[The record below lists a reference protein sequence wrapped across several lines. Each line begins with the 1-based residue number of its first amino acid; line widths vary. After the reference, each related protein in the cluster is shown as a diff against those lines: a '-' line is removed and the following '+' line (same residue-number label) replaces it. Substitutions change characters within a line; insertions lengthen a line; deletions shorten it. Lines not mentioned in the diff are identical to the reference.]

1 MDNFAIRCRVYFEDT
16 DAGGIVYYVNYL
28 KYMERARTDLLR
40 SLGIEQHSLLEQN
53 VMFVVHSSSIN
64 YRSPAR
70 LDDELK
76 VTATVKKLT
85 KVAIIF
91 IQQVVNCRTN
101 VLCCEAE
108 VKVACVSSNNM
119 RPTMI
124 PTSLQQKIQLL

>member
-1 MDNFAIRCRVYFEDT
+1 MSDFSIHCRVYYEDT

-28 KYMERARTDLLR
+28 KFMERSRTDLLR
-40 SLGIEQHSLLEQN
+40 SLGIQQHLLLEQN

-76 VTATVKKLT
+76 VTAIVKRVT

-91 IQQVVNCRTN
+91 TQQVVNCRTGI
-101 VLCCEAE
+101 LCCEAE
-108 VKVACVSSNNM
+108 IKVACVSSTNM
-119 RPTMI
+119 KPTMI
-124 PTSLQQKIQLL
+124 PTGLQEKIQLL